1 MSKKI
6 SELTDADTLTGAEL
20 AEVVQDGVNKKV
32 TINGFSLLPTVGTGT
47 ATGDIV
53 GELGGHILDI
63 SQDGIPSFRIDTT
76 PGVAFT
82 TLAAFDP
89 TGDGN
94 RGNSIFSANPTQAT
108 SAWYATFNGGEHE
121 AEIEEFADASGS
133 SIEYTADTHTF
144 NGVLNLPT
152 QSAPVS
158 PNDGDIWREDNTNTG
173 LKIRINGVTKT
184 ITVS

>member
-47 ATGDIV
+47 ATGDIT
-53 GELGGHILDI
+53 GDLDGHLLSIE
-63 SQDGIPSFRIDTT
+63 QDGIEF
-76 PGVAFT
+76 
-82 TLAAFDP
+82 L
-89 TGDGN
+89 
-94 RGNSIFSANPTQAT
+94 SANPTPNNESATLQAYNT
-108 SAWYATFNGGEHE
+108 TDADNSARITAHTTDTQ
-121 AEIEEFADASGS
+121 ADFDLLANFDDLTKFGRIQITANASAS
-133 SIEYTADTHTF
+133 TITYTADTHTF